1 MQQTTI
7 NSINAF
13 VQATLLQECI
23 TFQINPLELSNLEN
37 GERHDLNV
45 FICKAEKQ
53 LIEHHYLALYI
64 NRDEPALAMEHA
76 NSRLEL
82 ASLYEDEAIHKNSL
96 DCLEGITSIH
106 TFEYQGITYTIET
119 LEDI

>member
-1 MQQTTI
+1 MTNVTI

-13 VQATLLQECI
+13 VQATILQECL
-23 TFQINPLELSNLEN
+23 TWSINPLEFSDIET
-37 GERHDLNV
+37 GESIDLNV
-45 FICKAEKQ
+45 FACLAEKQ
-53 LIEHHYLALYI
+53 LIEHHYLAMYI
-64 NRDEPALAMEHA
+64 NRDQPTIIMEKA

-82 ASLYEDEAIHKNSL
+82 ASFYDDEAIFSNTY

-106 TFEYQGITYTIET
+106 KFEHNGIIYTIET

>member
-1 MQQTTI
+1 MTNVTI

-13 VQATLLQECI
+13 VQATILQECL
-23 TFQINPLELSNLEN
+23 TWLINPLEFSDIET
-37 GERHDLNV
+37 GESIDLNT
-45 FICKAEKQ
+45 FACLAEKQ
-53 LIEHHYLALYI
+53 LIEHHYLAMYI
-64 NRDEPALAMEHA
+64 NRDQPTIIMEKA

-82 ASLYEDEAIHKNSL
+82 ASLYEDEAIHPNSL

-106 TFEYQGITYTIET
+106 KFEHNGIIYIIET